1 VQSKKQSFG
10 LRSRSACITAT
21 QCAPK
26 ATDQEQRIRED
37 DLSHGGRCR
46 RGQDAGLV
54 LLLLLLLQCLLH
66 QERLLLLLPES
77 LLLLL
82 VARPGAVHLLLL
94 P

>member
-21 QCAPK
+21 YCARK
-26 ATDQEQRIRED
+26 ATDQEQRIREN

-54 LLLLLLLQCLLH
+54 LLLLQCLLH
-66 QERLLLLLPES
+66 QECL

-82 VARPGAVHLLLL
+82 VARPGAVHLLL